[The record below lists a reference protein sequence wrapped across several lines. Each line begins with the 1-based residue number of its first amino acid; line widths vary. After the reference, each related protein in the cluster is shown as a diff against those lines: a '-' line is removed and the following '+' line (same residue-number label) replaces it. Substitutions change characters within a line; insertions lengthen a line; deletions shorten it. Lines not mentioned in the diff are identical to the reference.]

1 MELVKRLSKFFFAI
15 ILLFVAFQP
24 ASVSA
29 SGTAASNL
37 VNAKDDDYVKSACRL
52 WWNLPS
58 TTGNSA
64 KDLQSWAKRVRP
76 TVDKALSEASK
87 ANKLNKKWSQFQLE
101 MVTYWG
107 SITLGEDIRYSKV
120 MFTSTVEK
128 NAVKYLQGVCKSRK

>member
-1 MELVKRLSKFFFAI
+1 MGLLKRFSKFFFAI
-15 ILLFVAFQP
+15 ILLFVAYQP

-29 SGTAASNL
+29 SGTTANNL

-52 WWNLPS
+52 WWKLPS

-64 KDLQSWAKRVRP
+64 KDLQSWAKKVRP

-87 ANKLNKKWSQFQLE
+87 AKKLNKKWSQFQLE
-101 MVTYWG
+101 MVTFWG

-128 NAVKYLQGVCKSRK
+128 NAVKYLQGVCKSRQ

>member
-1 MELVKRLSKFFFAI
+1 M
-15 ILLFVAFQP
+15 LLFSAYQP
-24 ASVSA
+24 VSVSA
-29 SGTAASNL
+29 LDKTVSSF

-64 KDLQSWAKRVRP
+64 KDLQSWAKKVRP

-101 MVTYWG
+101 MVTFWG
-107 SITLGEDIRYSKV
+107 SITLGEDTRYSKE
-120 MFTSTVEK
+120 MFTTTVEK
-128 NAVKYLQGVCKSRK
+128 NAIKYLTSVCKSRK